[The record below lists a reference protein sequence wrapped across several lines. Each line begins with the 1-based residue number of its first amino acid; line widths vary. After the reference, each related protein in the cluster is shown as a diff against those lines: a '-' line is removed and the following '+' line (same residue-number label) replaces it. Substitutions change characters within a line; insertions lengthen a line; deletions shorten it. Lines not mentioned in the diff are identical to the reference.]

1 MQSILDDSIL
11 LGQKLI
17 EADFTPGFD
26 FDALPFDER
35 QAHRYR
41 TIYHR
46 RGELHHQLMFEML
59 CLPEVRAKLAAI
71 AGPEIKW
78 VKWANPLNTLCQWV
92 RKREAE
98 MPVEQWP
105 DLQKHLLKAQLR
117 TVVELYDR
125 L

>member
-1 MQSILDDSIL
+1 MFSDAISI
-11 LGQKLI
+11 GQKLI
-17 EADFTPGFD
+17 EADSAPGFD

-35 QAHRYR
+35 QAQRYR
-41 TIYHR
+41 TIYDR
-46 RGELHHQLMFEML
+46 REELSQSLMLEIL
-59 CLPEVRAKLAAI
+59 SLPALREKTAAI

-105 DLQKHLLKAQLR
+105 DLQRQLLKAQLR